1 MQAILVI
8 DVAISPSEEIKFLGI
23 IVDDKLSFS
32 SHVDHIISKCNSRFL
47 LMRQLKVLG
56 LNAAGLK
63 TFYTSLLLYGAPP
76 AWHSILNSTSKDKF
90 ELVQRSASRIIY
102 LDLCHE
108 ERLALL
114 SLPLL
119 MDSIFSIYANHFK
132 SISAD
137 PNHPLFNRVI
147 SIISRDIPGSQTP
160 ALSTAQRSPYTEAI
174 KKVFFKYFMRF
185 FL

>member
-1 MQAILVI
+1 
-8 DVAISPSEEIKFLGI
+8 
-23 IVDDKLSFS
+23 
-32 SHVDHIISKCNSRFL
+32 
-47 LMRQLKVLG
+47 MRQLKMLG

-63 TFYTSLLLYGAPP
+63 TFYTSNIRSLLLYGAP

-102 LDLCHE
+102 PDLCHE

>member
-1 MQAILVI
+1 M
-8 DVAISPSEEIKFLGI
+8 
-23 IVDDKLSFS
+23 
-32 SHVDHIISKCNSRFL
+32 
-47 LMRQLKVLG
+47 
-56 LNAAGLK
+56 NAACWK
-63 TFYTSLLLYGAPP
+63 TFYTFLLLYIAPP

-102 LDLCHE
+102 PDLRHE

-119 MDSIFSIYANHFK
+119 MDSIFIIYANHFK

-147 SIISRDIPGSQTP
+147 SIISRDLPGSQTP
-160 ALSTAQRSPYTEAI
+160 ALSTAQRSPVHRSNQ
-174 KKVFFKYFMRF
+174 KVFFKYFMRF
-185 FL
+185 FDNGNMYLTWARPFRYYQPYIWIDTEIENKLNLKSMTIHFMLEQSTN